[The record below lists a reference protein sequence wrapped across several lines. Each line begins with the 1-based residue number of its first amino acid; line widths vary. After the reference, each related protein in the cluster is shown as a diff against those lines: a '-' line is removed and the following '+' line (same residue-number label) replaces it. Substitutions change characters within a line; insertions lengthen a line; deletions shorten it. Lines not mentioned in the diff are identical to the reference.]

1 MIEGLK
7 RGYFVHIKDE
17 GTGEAVIA
25 TSNQEAKKLAYS
37 SSSLFLDGEYIDLR
51 ARIVADNEQVSDLP
65 IGRMKDMRLA
75 LKRGLFAS
83 IKNEKCEICG
93 KEDYVVCY
101 RDKIVCGSCEDKME

>member
-25 TSNQEAKKLAYS
+25 TSNQEAKKLAWPK
-37 SSSLFLDGEYIDLR
+37 LFLDGEYIDLR
-51 ARIVADNEQVSDLP
+51 ARIVAGNGQVNDLP
-65 IGRMKDMRLA
+65 IGRVKDMRLA

-83 IKNEKCEICG
+83 IENEKCEICG